1 MLRTWKVSNLPKG
14 RYKEKIWQKQ
24 LKNTKNT
31 MDKTIETA
39 RENLLV
45 ERDRIDQEK
54 VDIQARINQLRQIR
68 VGKEKYNV
76 APLPVQTF
84 KLSDVENC
92 NAESSLTPEV
102 ITEKIWILERA
113 LKNDYMIDEAYRK
126 AADIYVDAINETVT
140 ALSMES
146 LEAYSKASEIVIKA
160 KEEREQLIRDADKTI
175 GEVRELFSYL
185 GEPSFSASMD
195 LSGPTVIKRFK
206 RSLEEYK

>member
-1 MLRTWKVSNLPKG
+1 M
-14 RYKEKIWQKQ
+14 
-24 LKNTKNT
+24 KNTKNT